1 MRSKFTGTA
10 AFDRCNRRTFTMIR
24 ILFGCL
30 LAGQVM
36 AQGVTVSG
44 QTKPGQSQSSQRAAP
59 ARSSGVTQRDK
70 NEMAQV
76 ALAFLATLSPEQR
89 QQAVFAPDDPE
100 QFVWFYTPH
109 ERKGLPLKHMNPD
122 QRKAALAL
130 LKTGLSS
137 QGYDK
142 AATIMDMENVLRV
155 VENRPPNDTYR
166 DPDNFYFTI
175 FGSPDSEKPWSWR
188 LNGHH
193 MLVQFMV
200 QSGPS
205 GQGKVV
211 AQTPTFFGIN
221 PGLLRN
227 DPGMADTRMA
237 DPRLAKLPQYGK
249 HLFKQEEE
257 KAFALLKTITPEQVK
272 QVVLAPV
279 AYPEILST
287 NVRTVSMEKVEGL
300 RLADMT
306 PAQRTLFLELLQ
318 TYLTN
323 YHVTLANQ
331 QMDKLKKDGLDN
343 LRFAWAGDLTTQLGA
358 GKGWYYRIHGPT
370 ILIEYDNSQ
379 NNANHVHTVVRDL
392 TNDFGEDILREHY
405 RTSNHAKP

>member
-1 MRSKFTGTA
+1 
-10 AFDRCNRRTFTMIR
+10 MIR

-30 LAGQVM
+30 LAGQMM
-36 AQGVTVSG
+36 AQGVSAPS
-44 QTKPGQSQSSQRAAP
+44 QPKPSQSQSSQRSGSG
-59 ARSSGVTQRDK
+59 RSSAANQRGK
-70 NEMAQV
+70 NEMTQV
-76 ALAFLATLSPEQR
+76 AQAFLATLSAEQR
-89 QQAVFAPDDPE
+89 QQAVFPLDDPE

-109 ERKGLPLKHMNPD
+109 ERKGLPLKQMNEN

-155 VENRPPNDTYR
+155 IENRPPNDTYR
-166 DPDNFYFTI
+166 DPNNFYFTI
-175 FGSPDSEKPWSWR
+175 FGSPDSENPWSWR

-193 MLVQFMV
+193 LLVQFMV

-227 DPGMADTRMA
+227 DPGMADTRMG
-237 DPRLAKLPQYGK
+237 DPRLANLPQYGT
-249 HLFKQEEE
+249 HLFKQEED
-257 KAFALLKTITPEQVK
+257 KAFALLKTITPEQLK
-272 QVVLAPV
+272 QVVVAPV
-279 AYPEILST
+279 AYPEILTT
-287 NVRTVSMEKVEGL
+287 NVRTVSMEKMDGL

-306 PAQRTLFLELLQ
+306 PNQRTLFLDLLQ

-343 LRFAWAGDLTTQLGA
+343 LRFAWAGDLTTQLGT

-392 TNDFGEDILREHY
+392 TSDFGEDLLREHY
-405 RTSNHAKP
+405 RTSNHTKP

>member
-1 MRSKFTGTA
+1 
-10 AFDRCNRRTFTMIR
+10 MIR

-36 AQGVTVSG
+36 AQGVSAPSPP
-44 QTKPGQSQSSQRAAP
+44 KPGQSQSAQRPAT
-59 ARSSGVTQRDK
+59 ARSSAVRQRGK
-70 NEMAQV
+70 HEMTQV
-76 ALAFLATLSPEQR
+76 AQAFLATLSAEQR
-89 QQAVFAPDDPE
+89 QQAVFALDDPE

-109 ERKGLPLKHMNPD
+109 ERKGLPLKQMNED

-142 AATIMDMENVLRV
+142 ASTIMDMENVLRV
-155 VENRPPNDTYR
+155 IENRPPNDTHR

-175 FGSPDSEKPWSWR
+175 FGNPDAEKPWSWR

-193 MLVQFMV
+193 LLVQFMV
-200 QSGPS
+200 LSGAS

-237 DPRLAKLPQYGK
+237 DPRLDKLPQYGT
-249 HLFKQEEE
+249 HLFKQEAE
-257 KAFALLKTITPEQVK
+257 KAFALLKTITPEQLK
-272 QVVLAPV
+272 QVMVAPV

-287 NVRTVSMEKVEGL
+287 NVRTVSMEKVDGL

-306 PAQRTLFLELLQ
+306 PTQRTLFLDLLQ

-323 YHVTLANQ
+323 YHVTLAHQ
-331 QMDKLKKDGLDN
+331 QMAKLKKDGLDN
-343 LRFAWAGDLTTQLGA
+343 LRFAWAGDLTSQLGA
-358 GKGWYYRIHGPT
+358 GKGWYYRIQGPT

-392 TNDFGEDILREHY
+392 TNDFGEDLLREHY
-405 RTSNHAKP
+405 RTSNHAKH